1 LTNRVITRI
10 FAPIKKQ
17 PIFIP
22 RMLSFRTIFI
32 LLVTGSMLCACST
45 YKNAWYLQSG
55 NFSSAEEEIPNGQI
69 RIKPLDRLTV
79 VVSSRNPELAVPFN
93 AWSTYSSLS
102 GEPAQGQGNQSLQV
116 RTVDENGMLEM
127 PVIGAVKAAGK
138 TRSELV
144 RLIADRITAGGY
156 IDDPSVNVEFVDM
169 KIAILGEV
177 ARPGYYDIIRDKISI
192 FDALALAGDITI
204 YGERD
209 KVAVA
214 REINGRRSIEY
225 IDLTSKSAFDSPI
238 FYLQQNDVVY
248 VKSNRQRAQ
257 SGTISQNRTFY
268 LSLAGTIIAVAT
280 LIATLVK

>member
-1 LTNRVITRI
+1 
-10 FAPIKKQ
+10 
-17 PIFIP
+17 
-22 RMLSFRTIFI
+22 MLLLRTIFT
-32 LLVTGSMLCACST
+32 LLATNMMFCACST
-45 YKNAWYLQSG
+45 YKNAWYLQDG
-55 NFSSAEEEIPNGQI
+55 DFSSAEQEIQNGQI

-79 VVSSRNPELAVPFN
+79 VVNSRNPELAVPFN
-93 AWSTYSSLS
+93 AWSTFGALS
-102 GEPAQGQGNQSLQV
+102 GQPAQGQNEQSLQI
-116 RTVDENGMLEM
+116 RTVDENGKLEM
-127 PVIGAVKAAGK
+127 PVIGAVEATGK
-138 TRSELV
+138 TRGELA
-144 RLIADRITAGGY
+144 RLIAERITAGGY

-177 ARPGYYDIIRDKISI
+177 ARPGYYDIKRDKISI

-204 YGERD
+204 YGQRNE
-209 KVAVA
+209 VAVA
-214 REINGRRSIEY
+214 RETNGVRTIEY

-248 VKSNRQRAQ
+248 IKPNRQRAQ